1 MARGF
6 RETFRALLAGL
17 GAVIAWPALLL
28 ALCDRYNDGR
38 TDGFTLGAQAL
49 ALVPGA
55 LGDAA
60 RSVYYA
66 RTLALF
72 EAGAIVHFGSYFSK
86 RGARV
91 HAGAGVGAYCIIG
104 LVDLGPGVRVAS
116 RVSITSG
123 LHYHGSAASG
133 VSREDIVTRVVI
145 GAHTWIGEGAVIG
158 ADIGADCIVGMGSV
172 VIQPV
177 PDRSTVIGNP
187 ARRVPSAPQG
197 GPRDA

>member
-1 MARGF
+1 M
-6 RETFRALLAGL
+6 LAGL
-17 GAVIAWPALLL
+17 GAMIAWPALMF
-28 ALCDRYNDGR
+28 ALCDRYNEGR
-38 TDGFTLGAQAL
+38 DDAFTLSAQAL

-60 RSVYYA
+60 RRAYYA

-72 EAGAIVHFGSYFSK
+72 EAGAVVHFGSYFSK

-91 HAGAGVGAYCIIG
+91 HAGAGIGAYCIMG

-123 LHYHGSAASG
+123 LYYHGSAASG
-133 VSREDIVTRVVI
+133 VSRQDVVTRVVI
-145 GAHTWIGEGAVIG
+145 GANTWIGEGAVIG
-158 ADIGADCIVGMGSV
+158 ADVGAECIVGMGSV

-177 PDRSTVIGNP
+177 PDHSTVIGNP
-187 ARRVPSAPQG
+187 ARRVPSAP
-197 GPRDA
+197 